1 MKDKRI
7 KSFIEWL
14 LHMLSYS
21 LILMTMC
28 VLFKKS
34 IYIDNSCFGIWSFI
48 ISIIIYILNKTIK
61 PLLFWLTLPI
71 TGVTL
76 GIFYPFIN
84 VIILGIVAK
93 LLGSH
98 FDMLGGLPILFLIA
112 ILISIMNFIMNKII
126 DNLFGKVK

>member
-1 MKDKRI
+1 MKNKNL
-7 KSFIEWL
+7 KSFVEWL

-34 IYIDNSCFGIWSFI
+34 IYIDNSFFGIWSFI
-48 ISIIIYILNKTIK
+48 ISIIIYVLNKTVK

-71 TGVTL
+71 TGLTL

-84 VIILGIVAK
+84 VIILGIVATI
-93 LLGSH
+93 LGNY
-98 FDMLGGLPILFLIA
+98 FNLPGGLPMLFLIA
-112 ILISIMNFIMNKII
+112 ILISIMNFIMNRII
-126 DNLFGKVK
+126 DNIFGKEK